1 MSPLIREI
9 FPRLE
14 AGFSIRS
21 NENFYFV
28 PFSHILHCEIL
39 ETLTIW
45 VSEIFVIL
53 KFLVK
58 QALID
63 I

>member
-14 AGFSIRS
+14 SGFSIRS

-39 ETLTIW
+39 ETLTIC
-45 VSEIFVIL
+45 VLFVIL